1 MSIIDIGF
9 CYTCEQKE
17 LFSVL
22 TLNQVHINKPQVAI
36 ILMTS
41 MEAKQE
47 ATKRRHRVTIHTI
60 KTVQKQALT
69 SKPQADTHH
78 TINTEVKLGAIKQVQ
93 TEELQAMTSMETRQA
108 LLKPIL
114 QAEQLNTT
122 NTETKLK
129 ATNSFISDTLIVELL
144 LEDN

>member
-1 MSIIDIGF
+1 MINMAL
-9 CYTCEQKE
+9 K
-17 LFSVL
+17 L
-22 TLNQVHINKPQVAI
+22 VHINKPQMAT
-36 ILMTS
+36 ILMTK
-41 MEAKQE
+41 MEARQE
-47 ATKRRHRVTIHTI
+47 VTKRRHRVTIHTI

-114 QAEQLNTT
+114 QAEQLNTI
-122 NTETKLK
+122 NTGIKSKVINKKEG
-129 ATNSFISDTLIVELL
+129 SIESLL
-144 LEDN
+144 LVDATIQQ

>member
-1 MSIIDIGF
+1 MIN
-9 CYTCEQKE
+9 T
-17 LFSVL
+17 VL
-22 TLNQVHINKPQVAI
+22 KQAHINKHLLAI
-36 ILMTS
+36 IPMTS
-41 MEAKQE
+41 MEARQE
-47 ATKRRHRVTIHTI
+47 ATKRPHLVTIHTT
-60 KTVQKQALT
+60 KTVQKQAHT

-93 TEELQAMTSMETRQA
+93 TEEQQAMTSMETRQA

-114 QAEQLNTT
+114 QAEQFNMT

-129 ATNSFISDTLIVELL
+129 ATNSFISDTSIVELL